1 MRLLWQFGAVALMA
15 FAGNAIVGA
24 AGWNVPLTLVLGL
37 AVAALSLAGYGW
49 VVRRTEHR
57 APEEIALKGAAPAF
71 GRGALIGVGMFAAVI
86 LNIAFL
92 GGYEVRG
99 WGSVGG
105 AVALLGFMAA
115 AVVSEELLFRG
126 VLFRIV
132 EQRIGTWL
140 SLVLTGVLFGA
151 SHLFNPHATLWGA
164 IAIAIEAGF
173 MLAAVYAA
181 TRNLWVPIGV
191 HFGWNYAQG
200 GIFSTSVSGTD
211 APKGL
216 LDSVTSGPSLLSG
229 GEFGPEASA
238 YSVLAGVA
246 VTVVFL
252 WLAQRRGTI
261 VPRRR
266 RGAGTTTLAA

>member
-1 MRLLWQFGAVALMA
+1 MRLLVQFGAVALVA
-15 FAGNAIVGA
+15 FAGSAVVGL
-24 AGWNVPLTLVLGL
+24 AGWNTPLTLVFGL
-37 AVAALSLAGYGW
+37 VAAGVALWVYAL

-57 APEEIALKGAAPAF
+57 VADEVALAGSAGAL
-71 GRGALIGVGMFAAVI
+71 GRGVAIGLGMFGAVI
-86 LNIAFL
+86 LNIALL

-99 WGSVGG
+99 FGSASG
-105 AVALLGFMAA
+105 AVALLGFTAV
-115 AVVSEELLFRG
+115 AVVVEELLFRG

-132 EQRIGTWL
+132 EQRLGTWL
-140 SLVLTGVLFGA
+140 SLVLTGVVFGA
-151 SHLFNPHATLWGA
+151 AHLFNEHATVWGA
-164 IAIAIEAGF
+164 VAIAVEAGF

-181 TRNLWVPIGV
+181 TRTLWVPIGV

-216 LDSVTSGPSLLSG
+216 LDGVTSGPYLLSG
-229 GEFGPEASA
+229 GDFGPEASA
-238 YSVLAGVA
+238 YSVLGGVV

-252 WLAQRRGTI
+252 WLAKRRGNL

-266 RGAGTTTLAA
+266 RAVTATTLAA